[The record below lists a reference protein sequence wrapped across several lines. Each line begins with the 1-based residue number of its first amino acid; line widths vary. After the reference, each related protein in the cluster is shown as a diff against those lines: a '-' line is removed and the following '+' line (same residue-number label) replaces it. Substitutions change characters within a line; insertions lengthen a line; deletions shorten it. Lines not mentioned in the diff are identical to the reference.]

1 MIYMYTVYIYIWL
14 YTRILP
20 KGVDVRSLQMY
31 REEVYAVKHM
41 EVGPGGKVY
50 FPPFG

>member
-1 MIYMYTVYIYIWL
+1 MITVYMC
-14 YTRILP
+14 ILP
-20 KGVDVRSLQMY
+20 IGVDVRSLQMY
-31 REEVYAVKHM
+31 REEVDAVKHM